1 MEVSAVN
8 GGQQTL
14 HAGVLSFPVEDL
26 FVAFQGMNAD
36 GTCSINVKVNP
47 LIMLNWIGAGIT
59 IAGIVLAFAPRRA
72 TPLLAADERA
82 ARADAV
88 KGGGRG

>member
-1 MEVSAVN
+1 MEVSAAN

-47 LIMLNWIGAGIT
+47 LIMLNWT
-59 IAGIVLAFAPRRA
+59 APASRSPVSSSLSR
-72 TPLLAADERA
+72 RA
-82 ARADAV
+82 ARPRCSPQTSAPRAPT
-88 KGGGRG
+88 R